1 MILIPI
7 ICSASV
13 PIYFYLSAPERVL
26 ISGYKEIKK
35 LENLKIENRD
45 LDILRA
51 ELRTIPPGVQTAV
64 IAEHSAVLMSSI
76 PGIKQGTTI
85 NDDEIF
91 SFLRKTSR
99 NYFYQV
105 VTPKL
110 SSDTNVL
117 IISRMPRDEKH
128 KNTRFSSLV
137 LYTSL
142 FLGIFEAFCIVAVL
156 SISRTILRSI
166 SILEKDTD
174 RIASGDLDFDLEAE
188 AAVKH
193 HVSNEITSL
202 TKNLNKMRLALKDET
217 ERRNRFIMGISH
229 DLRTPVAVIKGYTEA
244 ISEGFCTTPEET
256 KKSLKIISAKTEQ
269 LETMINTLINFVKL
283 NQTDW
288 MQQLKKQKIAPVLEE
303 FAQSSV
309 TTGGL
314 FKRNV
319 SKNIQIDENI
329 EVPFDSELIQR
340 ALENLFSNALR
351 YTNENDAIEIIAYQ
365 EKLDG
370 NNERILVKIKDYGI
384 GIKKEDL
391 EKIFDMFYRSS
402 SSRRE
407 EGMGIGLATV
417 MTIVKAHGWKI
428 SVDSEL
434 NKGSEF
440 IIEIPVK

>member
-229 DLRTPVAVIKGYTEA
+229 DLRTPVALIRGYTEA
-244 ISEGFCTTPEET
+244 ITEGVVTEPDEV
-256 KKSLKIISAKTEQ
+256 KKSLTVIGSKT
-269 LETMINTLINFVKL
+269 
-283 NQTDW
+283 
-288 MQQLKKQKIAPVLEE
+288 
-303 FAQSSV
+303 
-309 TTGGL
+309 
-314 FKRNV
+314 
-319 SKNIQIDENI
+319 
-329 EVPFDSELIQR
+329 
-340 ALENLFSNALR
+340 
-351 YTNENDAIEIIAYQ
+351 
-365 EKLDG
+365 
-370 NNERILVKIKDYGI
+370 
-384 GIKKEDL
+384 
-391 EKIFDMFYRSS
+391 
-402 SSRRE
+402 
-407 EGMGIGLATV
+407 
-417 MTIVKAHGWKI
+417 
-428 SVDSEL
+428 SVDD
-434 NKGSEF
+434 
-440 IIEIPVK
+440 

>member
-229 DLRTPVAVIKGYTEA
+229 DLRTPVALIRGYTEA
-244 ISEGFCTTPEET
+244 ITEGVVTEPDEV
-256 KKSLKIISAKTEQ
+256 KKSLTVIGSKTQQ
-269 LETMINTLINFVKL
+269 LQSMIDELINFVKL
-283 NQTDW
+283 DNRQW
-288 MQQLKKQKIAPVLEE
+288 RKQLSPHDIAPLLRD
-303 FAQSSV
+303 FAKGAEMTGTVYNRNIVVSV
-309 TTGGL
+309 QLRDGINIPMDEML
-314 FKRNV
+314 FNRV
-319 SKNIQIDENI
+319 
-329 EVPFDSELIQR
+329 
-340 ALENLFSNALR
+340 LENLFSNALR
-351 YTNENDAIEIIAYQ
+351 YTKDGDSISILAEEKEKCVAISIC
-365 EKLDG
+365 DT
-370 NNERILVKIKDYGI
+370 GI
-384 GIKKEDL
+384 GIEKADL
-391 EKIFDMFYRSS
+391 PNIFDLFYRGTN
-402 SSRRE
+402 SRRE
-407 EGMGIGLATV
+407 EGMGIGLSV
-417 MTIVKAHGWKI
+417 VKQIVDTHGWQI
-428 SVDSEL
+428 FAESE
-434 NKGSEF
+434 KGRGTVF
-440 IIEIPVK
+440 RIEIPIQP